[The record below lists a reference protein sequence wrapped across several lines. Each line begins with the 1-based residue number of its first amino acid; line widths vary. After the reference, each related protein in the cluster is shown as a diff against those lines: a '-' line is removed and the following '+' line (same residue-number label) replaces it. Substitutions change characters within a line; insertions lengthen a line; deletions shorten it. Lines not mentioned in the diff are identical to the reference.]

1 MLAID
6 LLEYPCDVKVTR
18 ERVLVLAE
26 TDPCMFVFNS
36 DYFLTNRL
44 ISRGDGKQTN
54 HPFSFDID
62 REYNVIMSD
71 YSNHYVYVFNQQGEQ
86 IHKFGNKGQGIGEF
100 YLPWG
105 IALDNTRR
113 IIVVCR
119 KGTNCLQFF

>member
-1 MLAID
+1 MLAIG

-36 DYFLTNRL
+36 DHFLTNRL

-54 HPFSFDID
+54 RPFSSDID
-62 REYNVIMSD
+62 REYNIIMND
-71 YSNHYVYVFNQQGEQ
+71 YSNHCVYVFNQAGEQ

-105 IALDNTRR
+105 IALDNTGR

-119 KGTNCLQFF
+119 KGNNCLQFF